1 MSRPRVSRGRL
12 GEIWSGLSERD
23 VSVLES
29 VAANRYLT
37 SRQIRRMH
45 FSDHATE
52 AALIR
57 ASNRALARLAELG
70 LMEHLRR
77 CIGGVRAGSGSH
89 VWSLTEAG
97 ARLLTTFDGF
107 GTLPARLRSHEPTIT
122 FLEHTLAVAE
132 ACLTLS
138 EAAQHGR
145 FDILDLQREPDCW
158 RAYSAPHGG
167 VAQLKPDLALV
178 TASGE
183 YEDHWFLEIDRD
195 TEPPARVVRACLR
208 YEEYRRSG
216 AEQRAIEVFPAV
228 VWVVP
233 DPKRA
238 ATLKR
243 HMNSEPRLSR
253 TVFTVVT
260 IEELQSVI
268 ATGIGAQER
277 GDES

>member
-12 GEIWSGLSERD
+12 GEIRNSLSDRD

-37 SRQIRRMH
+37 SRQIRRTH
-45 FSDHATE
+45 FSDHATD

-70 LMEHLRR
+70 LIDHLRR
-77 CIGGVRAGSGSH
+77 RIGGVRAGSGSH

-97 ARLLTTFDGF
+97 ARLLTTFDGSS
-107 GTLPARLRSHEPTIT
+107 TLPARLRSHEPTTT

-145 FDILDLQREPDCW
+145 FEILDLQREPDCW
-158 RAYSAPHGG
+158 RAYNGPHGA
-167 VAQLKPDLALV
+167 VVQLKPDLALV
-178 TASGE
+178 TASAE

-195 TEPPARVVRACLR
+195 TEPPSRVVRACLR

-216 AEQRAIEVFPAV
+216 VEQRAIEVFPAV

-233 DPKRA
+233 GLKRA

-243 HMNSEPRLSR
+243 HMDSEPRLSR
-253 TVFTVVT
+253 AVFTVVT
-260 IEELQSVI
+260 IEDLPSVI
-268 ATGIGAQER
+268 AVGIGAQEP
-277 GDES
+277 GDAS